1 MINALSVAV
10 EENLQL
16 LSQYLWANNIAH
28 RISEKAG
35 QQIVWVASE
44 ADVEQVR
51 DAYQRSR
58 EGVLSEPESQTLQHE
73 PDNDERQYHPTQPS
87 GFNLALERLREV
99 PFVTVM
105 ILISIVATTLLN
117 TGIGHSVFEL
127 LRMGTL
133 GFIFESWELWRL
145 ITPVFLHFDTM
156 HLAFNMVLFWVFGRQ
171 LELHEKPSTLLMLLL
186 AFAVIPNVAQN
197 LLVGIRFGGM
207 SGVVYAVLGYCWLWN
222 RIGSKPVFAF
232 PNALM
237 GLTVGWMLLGFTD
250 ILTWV
255 GLPAMANMAHL
266 GGLVTGLACAWA
278 MVQLKKLQK
287 S

>member
-1 MINALSVAV
+1 MINALNVAA
-10 EENLQL
+10 EENLQS
-16 LSQYLWANNIAH
+16 LSQYLWVNNIAH

-35 QQIVWVASE
+35 QQIVWVATE
-44 ADVEQVR
+44 TDVELVR
-51 DAYQRSR
+51 DAYQRSQD
-58 EGVLSEPESQTLQHE
+58 GILPEFEQ
-73 PDNDERQYHPTQPS
+73 QPS
-87 GFNLALERLREV
+87 EHESESGARQQNSTQQSGLNLALERLREV

-105 ILISIVATTLLN
+105 IVISIVATTLLN

-156 HLAFNMVLFWVFGRQ
+156 HLVFNMVLLWVFGRQ
-171 LELHEKPSTLLMLLL
+171 LELYEKPSTLLVLLL
-186 AFAVIPNVAQN
+186 LFAIIPNVAQN

-207 SGVVYAVLGYCWLWN
+207 SGLVYAVLGYCWLWN
-222 RIGSKPVFAF
+222 RIGSQPVFAF
-232 PNALM
+232 PNAMM
-237 GLTVGWMLLGFTD
+237 GLMVAWLLLGFTD

-278 MVQLKKLQK
+278 MVQIKKLQRN
-287 S
+287 